1 MENTKNLIDNAFM
14 ADIAE
19 CMDNDIREQVHFKFA
34 PCSNDTFLREYLKLD
49 DTNLAIIELLHYHGI
64 HDFD

>member
-1 MENTKNLIDNAFM
+1 MIINDDLM
-14 ADIAE
+14 HDIIE
-19 CMDNDIREQVHFKFA
+19 CMDTDTREAVHYKFA

-64 HDFD
+64 HAFD

>member
-1 MENTKNLIDNAFM
+1 MIINNELM
-14 ADIAE
+14 HDIAE
-19 CMDNDIREQVHFKFA
+19 CMNTDIREQVHFNLA
-34 PCSNDTFLREYLKLD
+34 PCSNDTFLREYFKLD

>member
-1 MENTKNLIDNAFM
+1 MENTKNLIDDTLM
-14 ADIAE
+14 SDITE
-19 CMDNDIREQVHFKFA
+19 CMDNDIRERIHYKLA
-34 PCSNDTFLREYLKLD
+34 PCTNDDFLREYLKLD